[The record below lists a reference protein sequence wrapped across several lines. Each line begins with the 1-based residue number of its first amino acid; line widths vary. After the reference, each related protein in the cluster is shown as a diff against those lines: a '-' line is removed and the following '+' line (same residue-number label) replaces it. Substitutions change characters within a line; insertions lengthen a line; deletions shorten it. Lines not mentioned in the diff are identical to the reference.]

1 MVSPDKCSMA
11 KLLLPDPTTILGL
24 SVGPGEPIECS
35 RSNNRIGDTAG
46 AGGAAYILPI
56 GAGQA
61 GCLLKFRVQRSDPG
75 NDDIRPASGDAVY
88 LETRQAVEADV
99 VHAPILAIRS
109 GMSETQPYIGFIIR
123 QRHR

>member
-1 MVSPDKCSMA
+1 MVSPGKCSMA
-11 KLLLPDPTTILGL
+11 KLLLPDPTTMLGL

-35 RSNNRIGDTAG
+35 RSNNRIGGTAD
-46 AGGAAYILPI
+46 AGGATYILPI
-56 GAGQA
+56 RGGQA
-61 GCLLKFRVQRSDPG
+61 GCLLKFRVQLTDPG

-99 VHAPILAIRS
+99 VHTPIPTIRS
-109 GMSETQPYIGFIIR
+109 GMSETQPYNGFIIR